1 MNKKVDNKNKNTNR
15 QMNNK
20 VRTQRGRRDNRTK
33 GDATV
38 DASYESTKCGG
49 STPKSNDVRWYAKN
63 PELLRS
69 AASLPMST
77 VTGTALPFKYGE
89 SVPGVLTIDW
99 IPSFQGD
106 AASDAVNQAANS
118 LYSYVV
124 HANSRNQSYD
134 PADLMMLVYAG
145 AQAFSFFAHGV
156 RAYGIARMF
165 DQRNKYLPHGLLA
178 AMGFDYVQLRDN
190 LSKMWFDLNEL
201 VARLGQ
207 IWIPNDLPI
216 VERWFW
222 LNSHVYMD
230 ETTVKGQYYVFVP
243 RQVYKYNETLSAQG
257 GGLTPVT
264 GWDPTKQ
271 NSWSVYMAVMN
282 EMIDALLN
290 SQDRGIIF
298 GDILKAYG
306 ADRIYSV
313 NSIDVDYMATPVH
326 DMEVLMQ
333 IENSVSTTIL
343 AGNFMQIDGRMYHM
357 GKDYN
362 PGQGTGA
369 TPVKASSGNF
379 GTSQAVL
386 NFPFKEE
393 PTPEQ
398 IMVATRLMTLGT
410 NSILAPG
417 TGQTRVESYMP
428 GICGTE
434 YVYAYRLFSFGASG
448 KLSWTQISSKNSS
461 YSDSILRGLHA
472 FDHCPS
478 LYYVDPGDLPDS
490 NVWPRPVGKTTSP
503 NPTASFTSY
512 NNYTVIN
519 ASTLAKMH
527 STAIYSELGVPVM

>member
-1 MNKKVDNKNKNTNR
+1 MNKNVDNTKKNRQNTN
-15 QMNNK
+15 K
-20 VRTQRGRRDNRTK
+20 GKTQRNRRNNRTS
-33 GDATV
+33 GENTV
-38 DASYESTKCGG
+38 DANYEATKCGG

-63 PELLRS
+63 PELLKA
-69 AASLPMST
+69 AASIPMST
-77 VTGTALPFKYGE
+77 VTGTALPFKYAE
-89 SVPGVLTIDW
+89 TVPGVLTVDW
-99 IPSFQGD
+99 IPSFQGN
-106 AASDAVNQAANS
+106 AAVDAVNQAAHS

-134 PADLMMLVYAG
+134 STDLMMMIFAG

-156 RAYGIARMF
+156 RAYGVARMF
-165 DQRNKYLPHGLLA
+165 DQRNKYLPEALLQG
-178 AMGFDYVQLRDN
+178 MGFDYADLRSN

-230 ETTVKGQYYVFVP
+230 STTAKGQYYLFVP
-243 RQVYKYNETLSAQG
+243 RQVYKYDEKLTSQG
-257 GGLTPVT
+257 GGLTPVLE
-264 GWDPTKQ
+264 WDPTRSKK
-271 NSWSVYMAVMN
+271 WSDYMQVMN
-282 EMIDALLN
+282 SMIDALLD

-306 ADRIYSV
+306 ADKIYSV

-333 IENSVSTTIL
+333 IENSVSTSIM
-343 AGNFMQIDGRMYHM
+343 AGNFIQIDGRLYHM
-357 GKDYN
+357 GRDYN

-369 TPVKASSGNF
+369 TPVSAKSGNF

-434 YVYAYRLFSFGASG
+434 YVYVYRLYSYSNNT
-448 KLSWTQISSKNSS
+448 LSYKPIKSKADTF
-461 YSDSILRGLHA
+461 SDSILRGLHA
-472 FDHCPS
+472 FDHSPS
-478 LYYVDPGDLPDS
+478 LYYIDGSDLPDS
-490 NVWPRPVGKTTSP
+490 NVWPRPSGKTTSP
-503 NPTASFTSY
+503 NPTSSFTNY
-512 NNYTVIN
+512 NNYTIIDAN
-519 ASTLAKMH
+519 TLAKMH
-527 STAIYSELGVPVM
+527 R